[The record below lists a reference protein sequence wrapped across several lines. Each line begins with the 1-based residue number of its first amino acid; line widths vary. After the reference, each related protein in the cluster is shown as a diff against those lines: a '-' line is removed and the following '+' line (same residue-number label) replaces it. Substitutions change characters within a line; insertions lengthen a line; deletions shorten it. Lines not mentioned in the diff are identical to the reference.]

1 MISITHISMRL
12 TWDVPKNPSQK
23 KYINIKKKSM
33 TERRH
38 FEHVQMSMCSQ
49 LKLNYVSKLF
59 LMYLNSCFLLLLQDK
74 S

>member
-1 MISITHISMRL
+1 
-12 TWDVPKNPSQK
+12 
-23 KYINIKKKSM
+23 M

-74 S
+74 SWWWGFILLVRWIQTNLYI